1 MGSFMKCY
9 ALIVALLI
17 SILPLSA
24 QEPLSYEEVA
34 RRLLAEGLRSCES
47 HSMLAELTTKAPHR
61 LSGSEGAAK
70 AVQVTKEMMEKR
82 GFDNVHL
89 ESVMV
94 PHWVRGPIEEA
105 AVVIGTER
113 KSLTVCALGGS
124 IATPADG
131 ITAEVMEVKTF
142 DELRSLGEKAKNK
155 IIFFN
160 RAFDQTKLSP
170 GEAYGGAVDQRS
182 RGAIEASK
190 VGAVAA
196 LVRSMTAR
204 IDDVPHTGAM
214 NYVDSVKKVPSAAIS
229 TLDANMLSDLIK
241 ANPGASVYLK
251 LTCETLPDV
260 ESANVVGDIT
270 GWEKPEEII
279 LVCGHLDAWDKGV
292 GAHDDGSGC
301 VQAIEALNL
310 IKRLGLKP
318 RRTLRAVMFMNEE
331 NGTRGAKAYPVAKE
345 REGETHIAALESD
358 GGGHAPRGISVQAD
372 SLILAKVQKWKPF
385 FKLLLADNIEKGGS
399 GVDVGPLAERGVPAF
414 GLSTEHHRYFD
425 YHHSDNDT
433 LDKVHPRELEMG
445 AIVEA
450 LWCWLISEEG
460 L

>member
-1 MGSFMKCY
+1 MKLHFLI
-9 ALIVALLI
+9 ALVALCAFR
-17 SILPLSA
+17 LSA
-24 QEPLSYEEVA
+24 QQPPNYEEIVQ
-34 RRLLAEGLRSCES
+34 RLLAGGLGTYES
-47 HSMLAELTTKAPHR
+47 HSMLAELTIKAPHR
-61 LSGSEGAAK
+61 LSGSVGAAK
-70 AVQVTKEMMEKR
+70 AVQLTKEMMEKR

-89 ESVMV
+89 EPVMV
-94 PHWVRGPIEEA
+94 PRWVRGPVEEA
-105 AVVIGTER
+105 AAIVGTDR
-113 KSLTVCALGGS
+113 KPLTICALGGS
-124 IATPADG
+124 IATPAEG
-131 ITAEVMEVKTF
+131 ITAEVIEVKTF

-155 IIFFN
+155 VILFN
-160 RAFDQTKLSP
+160 RAFDNTKLNQ

-182 RGAIEASK
+182 RGAVEASK
-190 VGAVAA
+190 AGALAA
-196 LVRSMTAR
+196 LVRSMTSR

-229 TLDANMLSDLIK
+229 TLDANMLSELIK
-241 ANPGASVYLK
+241 INPGVRVYLK

-270 GWEKPEEII
+270 GWEKPNEIVM
-279 LVCGHLDAWDKGV
+279 VCGHLDAWDKGT
-292 GAHDDGSGC
+292 GAHDDGAGC

-331 NGTRGAKAYPVAKE
+331 NGTRGARAYPVAKE
-345 REGETHIAALESD
+345 REGEKHIAALESD
-358 GGGHAPRGISVQAD
+358 AGGHAPRGISVQAD
-372 SLILAKVQKWKPF
+372 SVVLAKMQSWKPL

-399 GVDVGPLAERGVPAF
+399 GVDIGPLAERGVPAF
-414 GLSTEHHRYFD
+414 GLRVETHRYFD

-433 LDKVHPRELEMG
+433 IDKVHPRELEMG